1 MLVFAALLACGMA
14 VTEANRSVREP
25 QGTLARDLQ
34 SVWYLAIAIT
44 LPPWYALA
52 APIPLAVHK
61 LWRTRRMLIY
71 RRIFSH
77 AAIGLAYGL
86 ASVTFHS
93 LPASVV
99 GTSPGTG
106 RHALYWVL
114 AVAACGMIG
123 TVVNYGF
130 ILVAIRLSDPDARIR
145 DLVGSRESLT
155 SDLLE
160 LSLAV
165 ALALVVAINP
175 VLMALALPTVVLC
188 RRYLMQAQL
197 LAQARIDAKTGLLN
211 AGTWQRE
218 AAAEFYRAL
227 RSDAPLAL
235 VMVDIDHF
243 SSVNETAGL
252 AAGDQVLQGI
262 ARTVT
267 QNLQGSGLV
276 GRFGG
281 EQFAIL
287 LPQTGG
293 DRGPAAG
300 RTAARSHRRGADRHR
315 GREPRGLRVPADRLH
330 RDRHAGPV
338 PAGARG
344 TDRRRRHG
352 AQRGQD
358 HRPQQGVRR
367 TGRRRVRLRCAVT
380 PGCRAFRAARQDGC
394 SGSAVPPAA
403 PDGHGWQA
411 DPLNRQP
418 PGVVLAPCSGDR
430 HDLGG
435 ARGQRF
441 AAGHRVQDQC
451 FPVELPVRE
460 RVPAA
465 GVSHPVDLV
474 TGK

>member
-1 MLVFAALLACGMA
+1 MISITRTGAVMRFAGNPLGSVRSWQVWDLRGPLRCYVLAVPVVYAGVFAYAATTTTWQLRHLLVFAALLACGMA
-14 VTEANRSVREP
+14 VTEANRSVPEP

-52 APIPLAVHK
+52 APVPLAVHK

-114 AVAACGMIG
+114 AVAACGMIA
-123 TVVNYGF
+123 TIVNYGF

-155 SDLLE
+155 ADVLE

-218 AAAEFYRAL
+218 AAAEFYRAR

-243 SSVNETAGL
+243 NSVNETAGL

-287 LPQTGG
+287 LPQTGETEARRMAERLR
-293 DRGPAAG
+293 DHIAG
-300 RTAARSHRRGADRHR
+300 
-315 GREPRGLRVPADRLH
+315 EPIAIEDGT
-330 RDRHAGPV
+330 HAGFV
-338 PAGARG
+338 FRLTVSIGIAILDRSRRALAELIGAADKALSEAK
-344 TDRRRRHG
+344 T
-352 AQRGQD
+352 
-358 HRPQQGVRR
+358 
-367 TGRRRVRLRCAVT
+367 TGRNKVCVV
-380 PGCRAFRAARQDGC
+380 PGM
-394 SGSAVPPAA
+394 VE
-403 PDGHGWQA
+403 PD
-411 DPLNRQP
+411 
-418 PGVVLAPCSGDR
+418 
-430 HDLGG
+430 
-435 ARGQRF
+435 
-441 AAGHRVQDQC
+441 
-451 FPVELPVRE
+451 
-460 RVPAA
+460 
-465 GVSHPVDLV
+465 
-474 TGK
+474 

>member
-1 MLVFAALLACGMA
+1 MISIHRPGAVIRFAGNPLGSLRSWQVWDLRGPLRCYVLAVPVVYAAAFAFAATTTAWQLRHVLVFAALLACGMA
-14 VTEANRSVREP
+14 VTEANRSVHEP

-34 SVWYLAIAIT
+34 SVWYLAIAVT

-61 LWRTRRMLIY
+61 LWRTRRMLVY
-71 RRIFSH
+71 RRVFSH

-86 ASVTFHS
+86 ASVIFHS

-123 TVVNYGF
+123 TLVNYGF

-155 SDLLE
+155 SDVLE

-197 LAQARIDAKTGLLN
+197 LAQARIDAKTGVLN

-243 SSVNETAGL
+243 SSVNDTAGL
-252 AAGDQVLQGI
+252 EAGDRVLQGI

-267 QNLQGSGLV
+267 QNLQGPGLV

-287 LPQTGG
+287 LPQTGETEARQMAERLRDHIAG
-293 DRGPAAG
+293 EPIAIEDGTRAGFVFRLTVSIGIAILDRSRRALAELIGAADNALSEAK
-300 RTAARSHRRGADRHR
+300 T
-315 GREPRGLRVPADRLH
+315 
-330 RDRHAGPV
+330 
-338 PAGARG
+338 
-344 TDRRRRHG
+344 
-352 AQRGQD
+352 
-358 HRPQQGVRR
+358 
-367 TGRRRVRLRCAVT
+367 TGRNKVCV
-380 PGCRAFRAARQDGC
+380 
-394 SGSAVPPAA
+394 V
-403 PDGHGWQA
+403 
-411 DPLNRQP
+411 
-418 PGVVLAPCSGDR
+418 PGVVEP
-430 HDLGG
+430 
-435 ARGQRF
+435 
-441 AAGHRVQDQC
+441 
-451 FPVELPVRE
+451 E
-460 RVPAA
+460 
-465 GVSHPVDLV
+465 
-474 TGK
+474 

>member
-1 MLVFAALLACGMA
+1 MPVVYAGAFAFAATTTAWQLRQVLVFAALLACGVA

-61 LWRTRRMLIY
+61 LYRTRRMLIY

-93 LPASVV
+93 LPAAV
-99 GTSPGTG
+99 GMSPGTG

-123 TVVNYGF
+123 TLVNYGF
-130 ILVAIRLSDPDARIR
+130 ILVAIRLSDPGARIR

-155 SDLLE
+155 SDVLE

-218 AAAEFYRAL
+218 AAAEFYRAR

-243 SSVNETAGL
+243 NSVNETAGL
-252 AAGDQVLQGI
+252 AAGDQVLQDI
-262 ARTVT
+262 ARAVT
-267 QNLQGSGLV
+267 QNLQGPGLV

-287 LPQTGG
+287 LPQTGETEARQMAERLR
-293 DRGPAAG
+293 DHIAG
-300 RTAARSHRRGADRHR
+300 
-315 GREPRGLRVPADRLH
+315 EPIAIEDGN
-330 RDRHAGPV
+330 HAGFV
-338 PAGARG
+338 FRLTVSIGIAILDRSRRALAELIGAAD
-344 TDRRRRHG
+344 T
-352 AQRGQD
+352 ALSEAKT
-358 HRPQQGVRR
+358 
-367 TGRRRVRLRCAVT
+367 TGRNRVCV
-380 PGCRAFRAARQDGC
+380 
-394 SGSAVPPAA
+394 V
-403 PDGHGWQA
+403 
-411 DPLNRQP
+411 
-418 PGVVLAPCSGDR
+418 PGVVEPGVDPPAGFQP
-430 HDLGG
+430 G
-435 ARGQRF
+435 A
-441 AAGHRVQDQC
+441 AS
-451 FPVELPVRE
+451 L
-460 RVPAA
+460 
-465 GVSHPVDLV
+465 
-474 TGK
+474 

>member
-1 MLVFAALLACGMA
+1 MISITRTGAVMRFAGNPLGSVRSWQVWDLRGPLRCYVLAVPVVYAGVFAYAATTTTWQLRHLLVFAALLACGMA
-14 VTEANRSVREP
+14 VTEANRSVPEP

-52 APIPLAVHK
+52 APVPLAVHK

-93 LPASVV
+93 LPASVL

-114 AVAACGMIG
+114 AVAACGMIA
-123 TVVNYGF
+123 TIVNYGF

-155 SDLLE
+155 ADVLE

-218 AAAEFYRAL
+218 AAAEFYRAR

-243 SSVNETAGL
+243 NSVNETAGL

-287 LPQTGG
+287 LPQTGETEARRMAERLR
-293 DRGPAAG
+293 DHIAG
-300 RTAARSHRRGADRHR
+300 
-315 GREPRGLRVPADRLH
+315 EPIAIEDGT
-330 RDRHAGPV
+330 HAGFV
-338 PAGARG
+338 FRLTVSIGIAILDRSRRALAELIGAADKALSEAK
-344 TDRRRRHG
+344 T
-352 AQRGQD
+352 
-358 HRPQQGVRR
+358 
-367 TGRRRVRLRCAVT
+367 TGRNKVCVV
-380 PGCRAFRAARQDGC
+380 PGM
-394 SGSAVPPAA
+394 VE
-403 PDGHGWQA
+403 PD
-411 DPLNRQP
+411 
-418 PGVVLAPCSGDR
+418 
-430 HDLGG
+430 
-435 ARGQRF
+435 
-441 AAGHRVQDQC
+441 
-451 FPVELPVRE
+451 
-460 RVPAA
+460 
-465 GVSHPVDLV
+465 
-474 TGK
+474 

>member
-1 MLVFAALLACGMA
+1 MISILRTGTIIRFAGNPLGSLRSWQVWDLRGPLRCYVLAVPVVYAGAFAFAATTTTWQLRHLLVFAALLACGMA

-93 LPASVV
+93 LPASMV

-106 RHALYWVL
+106 RHALVWVL
-114 AVAACGMIG
+114 AVAACGMIA
-123 TVVNYGF
+123 TLVNYGF
-130 ILVAIRLSDPDARIR
+130 ILVAIRLSDPDTRIR

-155 SDLLE
+155 ADVLE

-218 AAAEFYRAL
+218 AAAEFYRAR

-243 SSVNETAGL
+243 NSVNETAGL

-267 QNLQGSGLV
+267 QNLQGFGLV

-287 LPQTGG
+287 LPQTGETEARRMAERLR
-293 DRGPAAG
+293 DHIAG
-300 RTAARSHRRGADRHR
+300 
-315 GREPRGLRVPADRLH
+315 EPIAIEDGS
-330 RDRHAGPV
+330 HAGFV
-338 PAGARG
+338 FRLTVSIGIAILDRSRRALAELIGAADKALSEAK
-344 TDRRRRHG
+344 T
-352 AQRGQD
+352 
-358 HRPQQGVRR
+358 
-367 TGRRRVRLRCAVT
+367 TGHNKVCV
-380 PGCRAFRAARQDGC
+380 G
-394 SGSAVPPAA
+394 
-403 PDGHGWQA
+403 
-411 DPLNRQP
+411 
-418 PGVVLAPCSGDR
+418 PGVVEPD
-430 HDLGG
+430 
-435 ARGQRF
+435 
-441 AAGHRVQDQC
+441 
-451 FPVELPVRE
+451 
-460 RVPAA
+460 
-465 GVSHPVDLV
+465 
-474 TGK
+474 

>member
-1 MLVFAALLACGMA
+1 MISIRLPGRIAQVAGNLVKSLRSWQVWDLPRPLRAYVLAVPVVYAGVLAFAATTTVWQLRHALVFLALIACGMA
-14 VTEANRSVREP
+14 VTEANRSVPEP

-86 ASVTFHS
+86 ASFVFHS
-93 LPASVV
+93 LPDQVI
-99 GTSPGTG
+99 GTAPGTG

-114 AVAACGMIG
+114 AVTACGMIG

-130 ILVAIRLSDPDARIR
+130 ILVAIRLSDPDARVR

-165 ALALVVAINP
+165 ALTLVVAINP

-197 LAQARIDAKTGLLN
+197 FAQARIDAKTGVLN

-235 VMVDIDHF
+235 VMVDIDHL
-243 SSVNETAGL
+243 SGINDTAGPE
-252 AAGDQVLQGI
+252 AGDRVLQGI

-281 EQFAIL
+281 KQFAIL
-287 LPQTGG
+287 LPQTGETEARRLAERLRDHIAG
-293 DRGPAAG
+293 EPIGIEDGSQAGFVFRLTVSIGIAILDRSRQALAELIGAADQALSEAK
-300 RTAARSHRRGADRHR
+300 T
-315 GREPRGLRVPADRLH
+315 
-330 RDRHAGPV
+330 
-338 PAGARG
+338 
-344 TDRRRRHG
+344 
-352 AQRGQD
+352 
-358 HRPQQGVRR
+358 
-367 TGRRRVRLRCAVT
+367 TGRNKVCV
-380 PGCRAFRAARQDGC
+380 
-394 SGSAVPPAA
+394 V
-403 PDGHGWQA
+403 
-411 DPLNRQP
+411 
-418 PGVVLAPCSGDR
+418 PGVVESD
-430 HDLGG
+430 
-435 ARGQRF
+435 
-441 AAGHRVQDQC
+441 
-451 FPVELPVRE
+451 
-460 RVPAA
+460 
-465 GVSHPVDLV
+465 
-474 TGK
+474 

>member
-1 MLVFAALLACGMA
+1 MISIPRTGTIIRFAGNPLGSLRSWQVWDLRGPLRCYVLAVPVVYAGAFAFAATTTTWHLRHLLVFAALLACGMA

-106 RHALYWVL
+106 RHALVWVL
-114 AVAACGMIG
+114 AVAACGMIA
-123 TVVNYGF
+123 TLVNYGF
-130 ILVAIRLSDPDARIR
+130 ILVAIRLSDPDTRIR

-155 SDLLE
+155 SDVLE

-175 VLMALALPTVVLC
+175 VLIALALPTVVLC

-218 AAAEFYRAL
+218 AAAEFYRAR

-243 SSVNETAGL
+243 NSVNETAGL

-267 QNLQGSGLV
+267 QNLQGFGLV

-287 LPQTGG
+287 LPQTGETEARRMAERLR
-293 DRGPAAG
+293 DHIAG
-300 RTAARSHRRGADRHR
+300 
-315 GREPRGLRVPADRLH
+315 EPIAIEDGS
-330 RDRHAGPV
+330 HAGFV
-338 PAGARG
+338 FRLTVSIGIGILDRSRRALAELIGAADKALSEAK
-344 TDRRRRHG
+344 T
-352 AQRGQD
+352 
-358 HRPQQGVRR
+358 
-367 TGRRRVRLRCAVT
+367 TGRNKVCV
-380 PGCRAFRAARQDGC
+380 G
-394 SGSAVPPAA
+394 
-403 PDGHGWQA
+403 
-411 DPLNRQP
+411 
-418 PGVVLAPCSGDR
+418 PGVIEPD
-430 HDLGG
+430 
-435 ARGQRF
+435 
-441 AAGHRVQDQC
+441 
-451 FPVELPVRE
+451 
-460 RVPAA
+460 
-465 GVSHPVDLV
+465 
-474 TGK
+474 

>member
-1 MLVFAALLACGMA
+1 MIYTRLRARAAQVAGNLLNSLRSWQVWDLPGPLRGYVLAVPVVYAGVLAFAATTTSWQLRHALVFVALLACGIA

-34 SVWYLAIAIT
+34 CVWYLAIAIT

-61 LWRTRRMLIY
+61 LCRTRRMLIY
-71 RRIFSH
+71 RRVFSH

-86 ASVTFHS
+86 ASLAFHS
-93 LPASVV
+93 LPASAV
-99 GTSPGTG
+99 GASPGTG

-114 AVAACGMIG
+114 AVAACGIAAA
-123 TVVNYGF
+123 VVNYGF
-130 ILVAIRLSDPDARIR
+130 ILVAIRLSDRDARIR

-155 SDLLE
+155 ADLLE
-160 LSLAV
+160 LSLGV

-218 AAAEFYRAL
+218 AAAEVYRAL
-227 RSDAPLAL
+227 RGDAPLAL

-267 QNLQGSGLV
+267 QNLEGSGLV

-287 LPQTGG
+287 LPQTGETEARRLAERLR
-293 DRGPAAG
+293 DHIAG
-300 RTAARSHRRGADRHR
+300 
-315 GREPRGLRVPADRLH
+315 EPIAIEDGN
-330 RDRHAGPV
+330 HAGFV
-338 PAGARG
+338 FRLTVSIGIAILDRSRQALAELIGAAD
-344 TDRRRRHG
+344 T
-352 AQRGQD
+352 ALSEAKT
-358 HRPQQGVRR
+358 
-367 TGRRRVRLRCAVT
+367 TGRVCVVV
-380 PGCRAFRAARQDGC
+380 PGE
-394 SGSAVPPAA
+394 
-403 PDGHGWQA
+403 
-411 DPLNRQP
+411 
-418 PGVVLAPCSGDR
+418 PG
-430 HDLGG
+430 
-435 ARGQRF
+435 
-441 AAGHRVQDQC
+441 
-451 FPVELPVRE
+451 
-460 RVPAA
+460 
-465 GVSHPVDLV
+465 
-474 TGK
+474 

>member
-1 MLVFAALLACGMA
+1 MISIPRPGAAVIRFAGNPIGSLRSWQVWDLRGPLRCYVLAVPVAYAAAFAFAATTTTWQLRQVLIFAALLACGMA

-61 LWRTRRMLIY
+61 LWRTRRMLVY

-99 GTSPGTG
+99 GASPGTG
-106 RHALYWVL
+106 RHALLWVL

-155 SDLLE
+155 SDVLE

-218 AAAEFYRAL
+218 AAAEFYRAR

-243 SSVNETAGL
+243 NSVNETAGL
-252 AAGDQVLQGI
+252 AAGDQVLQDI

-287 LPQTGG
+287 LPQTGETEARRMAERLR
-293 DRGPAAG
+293 DHIAG
-300 RTAARSHRRGADRHR
+300 
-315 GREPRGLRVPADRLH
+315 EPIAIEDGS
-330 RDRHAGPV
+330 HAGFV
-338 PAGARG
+338 FRLTVSIGIAILDRSRRALAELIGAADKALSEAK
-344 TDRRRRHG
+344 T
-352 AQRGQD
+352 
-358 HRPQQGVRR
+358 
-367 TGRRRVRLRCAVT
+367 TGRNKVCV
-380 PGCRAFRAARQDGC
+380 
-394 SGSAVPPAA
+394 V
-403 PDGHGWQA
+403 
-411 DPLNRQP
+411 
-418 PGVVLAPCSGDR
+418 PGVT
-430 HDLGG
+430 
-435 ARGQRF
+435 
-441 AAGHRVQDQC
+441 
-451 FPVELPVRE
+451 E
-460 RVPAA
+460 R
-465 GVSHPVDLV
+465 D
-474 TGK
+474 

>member
-1 MLVFAALLACGMA
+1 MIHIRLRARAAQVAGNPLNSLRSWQVWDLRGPLRGYVLAVPVVYAGVLVFAATTASWQLRHALVFAALLACGIA

-34 SVWYLAIAIT
+34 CVWYLAIAIT

-61 LWRTRRMLIY
+61 LCRTRRMVIY
-71 RRIFSH
+71 RRVFSH

-86 ASVTFHS
+86 ASLAFHS
-93 LPASVV
+93 LPASVI

-114 AVAACGMIG
+114 AVAACGIAAA
-123 TVVNYGF
+123 VVNYGF
-130 ILVAIRLSDPDARIR
+130 ILVAIRLSDSDARIR

-155 SDLLE
+155 ADLLE
-160 LSLAV
+160 LSLGV

-188 RRYLMQAQL
+188 RRHLMQAQL

-218 AAAEFYRAL
+218 AAAELYRAL

-287 LPQTGG
+287 LPQTGEAEARRLAERLRDHIAG
-293 DRGPAAG
+293 EPIAIEDGNQAGFVFRLTVSIGIAILDRSRRALAELIGAAD
-300 RTAARSHRRGADRHR
+300 TALSEAK
-315 GREPRGLRVPADRLH
+315 
-330 RDRHAGPV
+330 
-338 PAGARG
+338 
-344 TDRRRRHG
+344 T
-352 AQRGQD
+352 
-358 HRPQQGVRR
+358 
-367 TGRRRVRLRCAVT
+367 TGRVCVV
-380 PGCRAFRAARQDGC
+380 PGE
-394 SGSAVPPAA
+394 
-403 PDGHGWQA
+403 
-411 DPLNRQP
+411 
-418 PGVVLAPCSGDR
+418 PG
-430 HDLGG
+430 
-435 ARGQRF
+435 
-441 AAGHRVQDQC
+441 
-451 FPVELPVRE
+451 
-460 RVPAA
+460 
-465 GVSHPVDLV
+465 
-474 TGK
+474 

>member
-1 MLVFAALLACGMA
+1 MISIPRTGTIIRFAGNPLGSLRSWQVWDLRGPLRCYVLAVPVVYAGAFAFAATTTTWHLRHLLVFAALLACGMA

-106 RHALYWVL
+106 RHALVWVL
-114 AVAACGMIG
+114 AVAACGMIA
-123 TVVNYGF
+123 TLVNYGF
-130 ILVAIRLSDPDARIR
+130 ILVAIRLSDPDTRIR

-155 SDLLE
+155 SDVLE

-165 ALALVVAINP
+165 ALALVVDINP

-218 AAAEFYRAL
+218 AAAEFYRAR

-243 SSVNETAGL
+243 NSVNETAGL

-267 QNLQGSGLV
+267 QNLQGFGLV

-287 LPQTGG
+287 LPQTGETEARRMAERLR
-293 DRGPAAG
+293 DHIAG
-300 RTAARSHRRGADRHR
+300 
-315 GREPRGLRVPADRLH
+315 EPIAIEDGS
-330 RDRHAGPV
+330 HAGFV
-338 PAGARG
+338 FRLTVSIGIAILDRSRRALAELIGAADKALSEAK
-344 TDRRRRHG
+344 T
-352 AQRGQD
+352 
-358 HRPQQGVRR
+358 
-367 TGRRRVRLRCAVT
+367 TGRNKVCV
-380 PGCRAFRAARQDGC
+380 G
-394 SGSAVPPAA
+394 
-403 PDGHGWQA
+403 
-411 DPLNRQP
+411 
-418 PGVVLAPCSGDR
+418 PGVIEPD
-430 HDLGG
+430 
-435 ARGQRF
+435 
-441 AAGHRVQDQC
+441 
-451 FPVELPVRE
+451 
-460 RVPAA
+460 
-465 GVSHPVDLV
+465 
-474 TGK
+474 

>member
-1 MLVFAALLACGMA
+1 MIFSRLAGHIGQTASNPLKSLHSWQVWDLRGPLRGYVLAVPMVYAGVLAYAATTTTWHLRQAFVFAALLACGIV

-71 RRIFSH
+71 RRVFSH

-86 ASVTFHS
+86 ASLAFHS
-93 LPASVV
+93 MPVSVI

-114 AVAACGMIG
+114 AVAACGLAG

-130 ILVAIRLSDPDARIR
+130 ILVAIRLSDPSARIR

-155 SDLLE
+155 ADLLE

-188 RRYLMQAQL
+188 RRYLMQSQL

-227 RSDAPLAL
+227 RSHAPLAL

-281 EQFAIL
+281 EQIAIL
-287 LPQTGG
+287 LPQTGETEARQMAERLR
-293 DRGPAAG
+293 DHIAG
-300 RTAARSHRRGADRHR
+300 
-315 GREPRGLRVPADRLH
+315 EPIAIEDGS
-330 RDRHAGPV
+330 HAGFV
-338 PAGARG
+338 FRLTVSIGIAILDRSRRALAELIGAADEALSEAK
-344 TDRRRRHG
+344 T
-352 AQRGQD
+352 
-358 HRPQQGVRR
+358 
-367 TGRRRVRLRCAVT
+367 TGRNKVCV
-380 PGCRAFRAARQDGC
+380 
-394 SGSAVPPAA
+394 V
-403 PDGHGWQA
+403 
-411 DPLNRQP
+411 
-418 PGVVLAPCSGDR
+418 PGVVEPD
-430 HDLGG
+430 
-435 ARGQRF
+435 
-441 AAGHRVQDQC
+441 
-451 FPVELPVRE
+451 
-460 RVPAA
+460 
-465 GVSHPVDLV
+465 
-474 TGK
+474 

>member
-1 MLVFAALLACGMA
+1 MIYIRPRARAAQVAGNLLNSLRSWQVWDLRGPLRGYVLAVPMVYAGVLVFAATATSWHLRQALVFAALLACGIA

-34 SVWYLAIAIT
+34 CVWYLAIAIT

-52 APIPLAVHK
+52 APIPLLVHK
-61 LWRTRRMLIY
+61 LCRTRRMLIY
-71 RRIFSH
+71 RRVFSH

-86 ASVTFHS
+86 ASLAFHS
-93 LPASVV
+93 LPASVI
-99 GTSPGTG
+99 GASPGTG

-114 AVAACGMIG
+114 AVAACGIAAA
-123 TVVNYGF
+123 VVNYGF
-130 ILVAIRLSDPDARIR
+130 ILVAIRLSDRDARIR

-155 SDLLE
+155 ADLLE
-160 LSLAV
+160 LSLGV

-218 AAAEFYRAL
+218 AAAEVYRAL
-227 RSDAPLAL
+227 RGDAPLAL

-287 LPQTGG
+287 LPQTGETEARRLAERLR
-293 DRGPAAG
+293 DHIAG
-300 RTAARSHRRGADRHR
+300 
-315 GREPRGLRVPADRLH
+315 EPIAIEDGN
-330 RDRHAGPV
+330 HAGFV
-338 PAGARG
+338 FRLTVSIGIAILDRSRRALAELIGAAD
-344 TDRRRRHG
+344 T
-352 AQRGQD
+352 ALSEAKT
-358 HRPQQGVRR
+358 
-367 TGRRRVRLRCAVT
+367 TGRVVVV
-380 PGCRAFRAARQDGC
+380 PGE
-394 SGSAVPPAA
+394 
-403 PDGHGWQA
+403 
-411 DPLNRQP
+411 
-418 PGVVLAPCSGDR
+418 PG
-430 HDLGG
+430 
-435 ARGQRF
+435 
-441 AAGHRVQDQC
+441 
-451 FPVELPVRE
+451 
-460 RVPAA
+460 
-465 GVSHPVDLV
+465 
-474 TGK
+474 

>member
-1 MLVFAALLACGMA
+1 MIYIRMPGRIAQVAGNLVKSLRSWQVWDLPGPLRAYVLAVPVVYAGVLAFAATTTVWQLRHALVFLALVACGMA

-77 AAIGLAYGL
+77 GAIGLAYGL
-86 ASVTFHS
+86 ASFVFHS
-93 LPASVV
+93 LPDSVI
-99 GTSPGTG
+99 GTAPGAG

-114 AVAACGMIG
+114 AVTACGMIG

-130 ILVAIRLSDPDARIR
+130 ILVAIRLSDPDARVR

-165 ALALVVAINP
+165 ALTLVVAINP

-197 LAQARIDAKTGLLN
+197 FAQARIDAKTGVLN

-227 RSDAPLAL
+227 RSHAPLAL
-235 VMVDIDHF
+235 VMVDIDHL
-243 SSVNETAGL
+243 SSVNDTAGL
-252 AAGDQVLQGI
+252 EAGDRVLQGI

-281 EQFAIL
+281 KQFAIL
-287 LPQTGG
+287 LPQTGETEARRLAERLRDHIAG
-293 DRGPAAG
+293 EPIAIEDGNQAGFVFRLTVSIGIAILDRSRQALAELIGAADKALSEAK
-300 RTAARSHRRGADRHR
+300 T
-315 GREPRGLRVPADRLH
+315 
-330 RDRHAGPV
+330 
-338 PAGARG
+338 
-344 TDRRRRHG
+344 
-352 AQRGQD
+352 
-358 HRPQQGVRR
+358 
-367 TGRRRVRLRCAVT
+367 TGRNKVCV
-380 PGCRAFRAARQDGC
+380 
-394 SGSAVPPAA
+394 V
-403 PDGHGWQA
+403 
-411 DPLNRQP
+411 
-418 PGVVLAPCSGDR
+418 PGVVEPN
-430 HDLGG
+430 
-435 ARGQRF
+435 
-441 AAGHRVQDQC
+441 
-451 FPVELPVRE
+451 
-460 RVPAA
+460 
-465 GVSHPVDLV
+465 
-474 TGK
+474 

>member
-1 MLVFAALLACGMA
+1 MMSIRLLGRVAHVAGIPVRSLRSWQVWDLRGPLRGYVLAVPVVYVAALAYAATTTAWQLRHALVFLALLACGMA

-61 LWRTRRMLIY
+61 LWRTRRMLVY
-71 RRIFSH
+71 RRVFSH

-86 ASVTFHS
+86 ASVTFHA
-93 LPASVV
+93 LPASVI
-99 GTSPGTG
+99 GTFPGTG
-106 RHALYWVL
+106 RHALYWVG
-114 AVAACGMIG
+114 AVAACGLIG
-123 TVVNYGF
+123 AAADYCL
-130 ILVAIRLSDPDARIR
+130 ILAAIRLSDPDARMR

-155 SDLLE
+155 ADLLE

-165 ALALVVAINP
+165 ALTLVVAINP

-218 AAAEFYRAL
+218 AAAEFYRAV

-252 AAGDQVLQGI
+252 EAGDRVLQGI

-267 QNLQGSGLV
+267 QNLHGSGLV

-287 LPQTGG
+287 LPQTGETEARRIAERLRDHIAG
-293 DRGPAAG
+293 EPIAIEDGNQAGFVFRLTVSIGIAILDRSRRALTELIGAADKALSEAK
-300 RTAARSHRRGADRHR
+300 T
-315 GREPRGLRVPADRLH
+315 
-330 RDRHAGPV
+330 
-338 PAGARG
+338 
-344 TDRRRRHG
+344 
-352 AQRGQD
+352 
-358 HRPQQGVRR
+358 
-367 TGRRRVRLRCAVT
+367 TGRNKVCVR
-380 PGCRAFRAARQDGC
+380 
-394 SGSAVPPAA
+394 
-403 PDGHGWQA
+403 
-411 DPLNRQP
+411 
-418 PGVVLAPCSGDR
+418 PGVAGD
-430 HDLGG
+430 G
-435 ARGQRF
+435 
-441 AAGHRVQDQC
+441 
-451 FPVELPVRE
+451 
-460 RVPAA
+460 
-465 GVSHPVDLV
+465 
-474 TGK
+474 